1 MGLSATVELSPN
13 SSGEPDLSVE
23 LVSDPDSFV
32 DMEPVW
38 NDLLEKAGIDHPF
51 LTHQWVRTWWESFG
65 NGKTLHI
72 LLVKAA
78 EEPIAIA
85 PLMLTRRK
93 FYGMP
98 VRCLEFIANVH
109 TPRCDFVVGRRTNEA
124 YRAIWTAIGTQ
135 KRLWD
140 VMLLCQVPSDSNT
153 VDEIR
158 RFAGQEGLP
167 CHQWVSGDSPY
178 VPVQKSWDDYFKQ
191 LSAKHRANVSRRL
204 RRLSE
209 IGEVE
214 MESIWS
220 TSEMKEALEEGFR
233 IEGAAWKDHIGTSI
247 HSQPDSRLFYS
258 RLAERF
264 AQMGWLRL
272 YFLTVAGRRIAFHYS
287 VSYGKR
293 VYLLK
298 PGYDPDFARFSPV
311 NVLCFLFLKDAFRN
325 GLQEFDLLGVAD
337 DWKLQWTSTVRG
349 HYWMFVFSKRLVP
362 SLICLTKFHVLPH
375 LRTTQIFGVLL
386 RAIGCTKR
394 MGKHQVDD

>member
-1 MGLSATVELSPN
+1 MGSFATMELIHNSPI
-13 SSGEPDLSVE
+13 EPDLSVE
-23 LVSDPDSFV
+23 LVADPDSFI
-32 DMEPVW
+32 DMAPLW
-38 NDLLEKAGIDHPF
+38 NDLLEKAGIDFPF
-51 LTHQWVRTWWESFG
+51 LTHQWVRTWWECFG
-65 NGKTLHI
+65 NGKKLHI

-98 VRCLEFIANVH
+98 VRCLEFLANVH
-109 TPRCDFVVGRRTNEA
+109 TPRFDFIVSRRTNEA
-124 YRAIWTAIGTQ
+124 YRAIWTAIGSQ

-158 RFAGQEGLP
+158 RFAGKEGLP

-178 VPVQKSWDDYFKQ
+178 LPIQESWDNYFQ
-191 LSAKHRANVSRRL
+191 QVSSKHRANVTRRL

-209 IGEVE
+209 IGEVG
-214 MESIWS
+214 MERIS
-220 TSEMKEALEEGFR
+220 SESRLKGALEDGFR
-233 IEGAAWKDHIGTSI
+233 IEGAAWKDQIGTSI
-247 HSQPDSRLFYS
+247 HAQPNSRRFYS

-287 VSYGKR
+287 VGYGNK

-298 PGYDPDFARFSPV
+298 PGYDPEFARFSAV
-311 NVLCFLFLKDAFRN
+311 NLLCFLFLKDAFRS
-325 GLQEFDLLGVAD
+325 GLREFDFLGVED
-337 DWKLQWTSTVRG
+337 EWKLQWTSGARR
-349 HYWMFVFSKRLVP
+349 HYWLFVFSKRPIP
-362 SLICLTKFHVLPH
+362 SLICWIKFRVLPH
-375 LRTTQIFGVLL
+375 LRNTWIYGVFLNTIE
-386 RAIGCTKR
+386 RTKKN
-394 MGKHQVDD
+394 GNHQKED